1 MNLLRHTGDDA
12 LRRVGLMK

>member
-1 MNLLRHTGDDA
+1 MTGDDA

>member
-1 MNLLRHTGDDA
+1 LRHTGDDA

>member
-1 MNLLRHTGDDA
+1 MNLLRHTGDNA